1 MSFNIYK
8 STKRTIMSKKFIL
21 TAFIFVISF
30 TAACQQQNPTPI
42 ESTYQPRDTN
52 RPAANHNETKHGNSA
67 GNSANHETTETNTM
81 NANTSMMN
89 ANMTN
94 QTEMKPESRT
104 NSGR

>member
-1 MSFNIYK
+1 
-8 STKRTIMSKKFIL
+8 MSKKFIS
-21 TAFIFVISF
+21 TAFIFIISF
-30 TAACQQQNPTPI
+30 TAAACLQQNPTPI
-42 ESTYQPRDTN
+42 ESTYQPRDSN
-52 RPAANHNETKHGNSA
+52 RPSANHNETKHENSA
-67 GNSANHETTETNTM
+67 GNSANHGETSTETNTM